1 MSRYTTF
8 RIHLALL
15 GLVLFGGLATSAG
28 AQSLAIT
35 FDGQDVVAT
44 GLAPQAEVAWI
55 GGGQFLDRT
64 VPTLFSGTHWAADD
78 NGDGEV
84 RWTQD
89 HPVPNVSVWAVVDLD
104 TGKAAAA
111 SPPAAGLREAPFP
124 GVRISQGALRTW
136 GRLAVEAWQVQV
148 LLVRPGK
155 GAWSLW
161 ATEGTRDDEDG
172 EADGWLTLE
181 TDRFEPLGATAGDVG
196 DVQEGDLLTVFDV
209 EAVRLSTHTVEAS
222 DFVDL
227 GEGG

>member
-1 MSRYTTF
+1 MSRYTMF

-44 GLAPQAEVAWI
+44 GLAPQAQVAWI

-111 SPPAAGLREAPFP
+111 SPATAGLREAPFP
-124 GVRISQGALRTW
+124 GVQISQGALRTW

-148 LLVRPGK
+148 LLVRP
-155 GAWSLW
+155 
-161 ATEGTRDDEDG
+161 
-172 EADGWLTLE
+172 
-181 TDRFEPLGATAGDVG
+181 
-196 DVQEGDLLTVFDV
+196 
-209 EAVRLSTHTVEAS
+209 
-222 DFVDL
+222 
-227 GEGG
+227 